1 MSEMKDKIKRGLAVS
16 LSNLA
21 KRMMESQYDRLTE
34 TEIGQKLRGLDKKY
48 LYGIEAGLDALG
60 AVIEQIIPEDNS
72 VVMFFKQILEDAP
85 PEIAKR
91 LVNGVK
97 DGLQLKAQN
106 AKTKEEKMAIMSL
119 LKLDDESLKEI
130 LCWFG
135 SMDPSERTHAAGVVC
150 NLASSELKRMAAL
163 SPEERKL
170 LVDIQNPPPPPHE
183 QSELVSKIE
192 SDLNSLAN
200 RIDKKR
206 TTLQEKK
213 GLPSVWDVVKK
224 LKRQNQKNGESAH

>member
-21 KRMMESQYDRLTE
+21 KRVMESQYDRLTD

-60 AVIEQIIPEDNS
+60 AVIEQILPEDNS
-72 VVMFFKQILEDAP
+72 VVVFFKKILEDAP

-119 LKLDDESLKEI
+119 LELDDESLKEI
-130 LCWFG
+130 IHWFG
-135 SMDPSERTHAAGVVC
+135 GMDSNERKRAGDVVS
-150 NLASSELKRMAAL
+150 NLACNELKRMATL
-163 SPEERKL
+163 SAEERKVL
-170 LVDIQNPPPPPHE
+170 IDIQNPPPP
-183 QSELVSKIE
+183 SKSPPKE
-192 SDLNSLAN
+192 SDLLNEVMSDMQKARQSLQQ
-200 RIDKKR
+200 KR
-206 TTLQEKK
+206 DDVREKRRAK
-213 GLPSVWDVVKK
+213 FHGKD
-224 LKRQNQKNGESAH
+224 R